1 MRRTFSFLIP
11 IVLLVAALAT
21 TGCST
26 LTGKESAPA
35 SGTPVL
41 DHIRDTGI
49 LRVGLSGNQPPFN
62 MKTRGGQIIGIE
74 PDLANALAE
83 TIGVRAEFVQ
93 LPFGELLGALE
104 SGEVDIVMSQMT
116 MTPERN
122 ARVAF
127 AGPYF
132 VSGKAILTKSA
143 TLAEADETGDINRAG
158 ITLATLAGSTSEQ
171 FVKQAVPSARLVAT
185 ADYDQ
190 AVSLV
195 VNDEADAMVADF
207 PICVISVLRNPE
219 AGLTTIA
226 SPFTFEPIGAAIP
239 AHDPLFV
246 NLVQNYMNML
256 EGTGLMAGLQAKW
269 FTDGSW
275 LDELP

>member
-1 MRRTFSFLIP
+1 MNRLIAQ
-11 IVLLVAALAT
+11 LAVAALVLAT
-21 TGCST
+21 TACST
-26 LTGKESAPA
+26 LTGQGGESA

-41 DHIRDTGI
+41 DRVRESGI
-49 LRVGLSGNQPPFN
+49 LRVGLSGTQPPFN
-62 MKTRGGQIIGIE
+62 MKTRSGQIIGIE

-83 TIGVRAEFVQ
+83 TIGVRAEFVER
-93 LPFGELLGALE
+93 PFGELLDALLA
-104 SGEVDIVMSQMT
+104 GEVDIVMSQMT
-116 MTPERN
+116 MTPKRN

-132 VSGKAILTKSA
+132 VSGKAILTKSS
-143 TLAEADETGDINRAG
+143 TLAQADDTSDINRAG
-158 ITLATLAGSTSEQ
+158 ITLATLAGSTSEE
-171 FVKQAVPSARLVAT
+171 FVKEGVPSARLVAT

-226 SPFTFEPIGAAIP
+226 SPFTFEPIGAAMP
-239 AHDPLFV
+239 ANDPLFI
-246 NLVQNYMNML
+246 NLVENYMNML
-256 EGTGLMAGLQAKW
+256 EGTGLMTQLQAKW
-269 FTDGSW
+269 FTDGTW
-275 LDELP
+275 LDQLP

>member
-1 MRRTFSFLIP
+1 MNRVLASIV
-11 IVLLVAALAT
+11 VLLALLGAT
-21 TGCST
+21 ACST
-26 LTGKESAPA
+26 LSGGSEEAP
-35 SGTPVL
+35 SGTTVL
-41 DHIRDTGI
+41 DRIRDSGI

-62 MKTRGGQIIGIE
+62 MKTREGTIIGIE
-74 PDLANALAE
+74 PDLANALADN
-83 TIGVRAEFVQ
+83 IGVRAEFVV
-93 LPFGELLGALE
+93 LPFGDLLGALE
-104 SGEVDIVMSQMT
+104 AGDVDIVMSQMT

-143 TLAEADETGDINRAG
+143 TLARADDPDDINRAG

-171 FVKQAVPSARLVAT
+171 FVKEAVPSARLVGT
-185 ADYDQ
+185 TDYDQ

-195 VNDEADAMVADF
+195 VNDEADAMVADY
-207 PICVISVLRNPE
+207 PICVISVLRFPD
-219 AGLTTIA
+219 ADLTTIA

-239 AHDPLFV
+239 AHDPLFT

-256 EGTGLMAGLQAKW
+256 EGTGLMAALQAKW
-269 FTDGSW
+269 FNDGSW
-275 LDELP
+275 LERLP